1 MIILEPSI
9 LAADFSRLGEEIRAV
24 TGAGADAVHLDVMDG
39 YFVPSISF
47 GMPLLTSIR
56 RCTDAFFD
64 VHMMVQEPIRYV
76 EEIRNCGADLICV
89 HAEACR
95 HLDSTLRLI
104 RKTGAMAG
112 VAINPATPVEAGK
125 PVLSLVDQVLVM
137 TVNPGF
143 GGQELI
149 PYTLEKVR
157 QTRQLC
163 RSLGL
168 SSMRI
173 QVDGGVT
180 LANVR
185 QILEA
190 GADVVVTGSSV
201 FRGDAGENT
210 RKFLQI
216 FRKFAS

>member
-95 HLDSTLRLI
+95 HLFHALKCN
-104 RKTGAMAG
+104 RKGRGTAENRC
-112 VAINPATPVEAGK
+112 V
-125 PVLSLVDQVLVM
+125 
-137 TVNPGF
+137 GF
-143 GGQELI
+143 
-149 PYTLEKVR
+149 K
-157 QTRQLC
+157 
-163 RSLGL
+163 
-168 SSMRI
+168 
-173 QVDGGVT
+173 
-180 LANVR
+180 
-185 QILEA
+185 
-190 GADVVVTGSSV
+190 
-201 FRGDAGENT
+201 
-210 RKFLQI
+210 K
-216 FRKFAS
+216 